1 MHSEPAIESRAAG
14 RGRRR
19 KRGNGSNGSIGSKGS
34 EDGPVFVDNSGR
46 RAKLLRRIG
55 LLLGVVCIG
64 YAVVLGMA
72 FMGWGPSLSPSSLL
86 PFGGGGPGNQNSR
99 PGGGV
104 QPQGGTGS
112 PPAQPTGVP
121 PTGVATGAPPA
132 GAAPTA
138 APSASADPASVSAP
152 SASASA
158 AADAN

>member
-1 MHSEPAIESRAAG
+1 MHSEPAIESHAAV

-19 KRGNGSNGSIGSKGS
+19 KRGNGP

-46 RAKLLRRIG
+46 RVKLLRRIG
-55 LLLGVVCIG
+55 TLLGIVCIG

-72 FMGWGPSLSPSSLL
+72 FMGWGTSLTPSSLL
-86 PFGGGGPGNQNSR
+86 PFGAGGPNGGQNSG
-99 PGGGV
+99 PGGGL

-112 PPAQPTGVP
+112 PPARPAGTPPSGVP
-121 PTGVATGAPPA
+121 T

-138 APSASADPASVSAP
+138 APSASVSAP

-158 AADAN
+158 AAN